1 MPSAG
6 REFPLLP
13 PRFPP
18 RCSMFP
24 RTREPGALLSFRRRP
39 PPFRRPGEGPDPA
52 LVSSSLGLVI
62 PTEAGIRF
70 DFALA
75 LPFRGRVG
83 WGWCWFWFS
92 ALSRKPTHVPVFFRP
107 PSLAAES
114 LSLARARESNQR
126 EHALAVAVA
135 GASMPLR
142 LREQAPGF
150 DGSTSLCSRRTR
162 AHRARARAAR
172 GNFLHLL
179 AAAERGSGRAERG
192 SPCRRSSPTRTRHIP
207 SPSFRRRPESSSCC
221 CICSALQPSKA
232 AAKGG
237 R

>member
-24 RTREPGALLSFRRRP
+24 RTREPGALLSLRRRR

-62 PTEAGIRF
+62 PAEAGIRF

-114 LSLARARESNQR
+114 LSLARARESNPGKHVLAPARGR
-126 EHALAVAVA
+126 EEQSAAVPAAKAPYMCVAPQSGHSGEGRNPALAVALRVPRPSA
-135 GASMPLR
+135 GR
-142 LREQAPGF
+142 
-150 DGSTSLCSRRTR
+150 
-162 AHRARARAAR
+162 
-172 GNFLHLL
+172 
-179 AAAERGSGRAERG
+179 
-192 SPCRRSSPTRTRHIP
+192 
-207 SPSFRRRPESSSCC
+207 
-221 CICSALQPSKA
+221 
-232 AAKGG
+232 
-237 R
+237 